1 MGYLKHSSAV
11 LALMAGIYGTA
22 QAGEVTLIAK
32 DGSTAITG
40 EFMAYEE
47 GVFTLKTRFGVM
59 RIDGDKTDCNGG
71 DCPAAVSQ
79 SDVSIAGSETVGE
92 ALMPLLLEG
101 FAGTQN
107 GLVELGQ
114 NGGIGPMLA
123 SLTADSGY
131 GDPIGTF
138 AVSSTS
144 SADAFD
150 ALLERGA
157 EIGMSS
163 RRITP
168 QEARAL
174 RRDGG
179 GNMIDVKQER
189 VVAVDSIVVVVHPSN
204 PVQRISLENLD
215 RIYSGGVT
223 NWAQLGGTDA
233 PIRVIG
239 RSDDSGTGRT
249 FEERVFAESGRTRAA
264 TVEVASSNEEVAA
277 AVANDPNAVGYVGH
291 AYKRGNKALAL
302 AGNCNITSFPDAFS
316 AKTEEYPLQRRLY
329 LYSRADTLSPTGE
342 ALLEFAASDE
352 ADNVVAKA
360 GFIDLGIDRIVQDD
374 PGGRMRD
381 LIQNTVDPYEFSLMR
396 ELLVEM
402 LQYDRLST
410 TFRFASGSSQLDG
423 KGLLDLERLVEFLEA
438 QPKGTKIALVGF
450 TDADGAF
457 DANQQL
463 SLVRARQVAATIDEL
478 MGARVAHV
486 DFEARGFGEFSPTAC
501 NDTLDGKRI
510 NRRVE
515 VWIGKQG

>member
-1 MGYLKHSSAV
+1 
-11 LALMAGIYGTA
+11 
-22 QAGEVTLIAK
+22 
-32 DGSTAITG
+32 
-40 EFMAYEE
+40 
-47 GVFTLKTRFGVM
+47 
-59 RIDGDKTDCNGG
+59 
-71 DCPAAVSQ
+71 
-79 SDVSIAGSETVGE
+79 
-92 ALMPLLLEG
+92 
-101 FAGTQN
+101 
-107 GLVELGQ
+107 
-114 NGGIGPMLA
+114 
-123 SLTADSGY
+123 
-131 GDPIGTF
+131 
-138 AVSSTS
+138 
-144 SADAFD
+144 
-150 ALLERGA
+150 
-157 EIGMSS
+157 
-163 RRITP
+163 
-168 QEARAL
+168 
-174 RRDGG
+174 
-179 GNMIDVKQER
+179 
-189 VVAVDSIVVVVHPSN
+189 
-204 PVQRISLENLD
+204 
-215 RIYSGGVT
+215 
-223 NWAQLGGTDA
+223 
-233 PIRVIG
+233 
-239 RSDDSGTGRT
+239 
-249 FEERVFAESGRTRAA
+249 
-264 TVEVASSNEEVAA
+264 
-277 AVANDPNAVGYVGH
+277 
-291 AYKRGNKALAL
+291 
-302 AGNCNITSFPDAFS
+302 
-316 AKTEEYPLQRRLY
+316 LQRRLY